1 MKHFEVCAAVIT
13 RKSPNGKIEVF
24 AAKRPGP
31 KPGKELTE
39 TNYKWEFPGGKVES
53 GESREIALE
62 REIREELE
70 TQISVDKYIMT
81 VEHEY
86 KTFSITMHA
95 FFCSVISGNLVLKEH
110 LDFAWLTLDK
120 LPSLDWA
127 AADIPIMEKC
137 VSAINV
143 HGEN

>member
-13 RKSPNGKIEVF
+13 RKDNYGKTEVF
-24 AAKRPGP
+24 SAKRAGP

-53 GESREIALE
+53 GESREQALE
-62 REIREELE
+62 REIREELD

-95 FFCSVISGNLVLKEH
+95 FFCTIIKGNLTLKEH
-110 LDFAWLTLDK
+110 LDSAWFTLDK
-120 LPSLDWA
+120 LVDLDWA
-127 AADIPIMEKC
+127 AADVPIMNEC
-137 VSAINV
+137 VKLLS
-143 HGEN
+143 